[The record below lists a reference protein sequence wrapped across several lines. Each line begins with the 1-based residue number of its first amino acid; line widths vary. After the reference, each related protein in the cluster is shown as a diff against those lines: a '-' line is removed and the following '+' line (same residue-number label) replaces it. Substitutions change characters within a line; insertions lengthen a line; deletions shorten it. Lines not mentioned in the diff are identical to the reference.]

1 MASRKGKPTM
11 FRMTHVLAI
20 TTASVVLAAPVTAQ
34 TITVGL
40 ALPQDV
46 EGFDFVNGM
55 YETFAE
61 EVEANSD
68 MSVSLVYGGALGS
81 PNDRLSQMRRGTI
94 EMTDAADG
102 NYATIFSDIQV
113 LNMPY
118 LFPTEEVAWEVLDGA
133 FGQKLAED
141 LREAT
146 GVRVLGWWESG
157 GFKHFS
163 ANAEI
168 HEPDD
173 MSGLTMRVLG
183 PLATIPV
190 EALGASSSSVA
201 LNELYTSLQT
211 GVVDGQDNAVS
222 IFNMFN
228 LGEVQSHLALT
239 GHVYAFGP
247 LGINEA
253 FFDGLEPAD
262 QEVIL
267 EAAEAAISFNRE
279 TSRAAE
285 ADALAAARNEG
296 VEVIELTDEERNAF
310 RDVMQPPAIDWLRD
324 NVDTPSRI
332 DEALAAV
339 ADVIEE

>member
-1 MASRKGKPTM
+1 MPRL
-11 FRMTHVLAI
+11 THVIAATAASAALA
-20 TTASVVLAAPVTAQ
+20 SPAAAQ

-40 ALPQDV
+40 ALPEDV

-55 YETFAE
+55 YEAFAE

-68 MSVSLVYGGALGS
+68 MSVDLVYGGALGS

-102 NYATIFSDIQV
+102 NYATIFNDIQV

-118 LFPTEEVAWEVLDGA
+118 LFPDEEVAWEVLDGA
-133 FGQKLAED
+133 FGQELAED
-141 LREAT
+141 LRAAT
-146 GVRVLGWWESG
+146 GIRALGWWESG

-163 ANAEI
+163 ANTGI
-168 HEPDD
+168 RQPDD
-173 MSGLTMRVLG
+173 MDGLTMRVLG

-201 LNELYTSLQT
+201 LDELYTSLQT

-253 FFDGLEPAD
+253 FFESLDPAE

-267 EAAEAAISFNRE
+267 DAAESAIAFNRE

-285 ADALAAARNEG
+285 ADALDAATDAG
-296 VEVIELTDEERNAF
+296 VEVIELSDTERDAF
-310 RDVMQPPAIDWLRD
+310 RDVMQPPAIDWLGD
-324 NVDTPSRI
+324 NIDTPSRI
-332 DEALAAV
+332 DDALDAV
-339 ADVIEE
+339 ADVTGE